1 MSRNLLL
8 PPIVDA
14 VLPDIAGGEP
24 NLLPVSALDEPLH
37 VEVPMW
43 KNSIPTPGSPERVWL
58 FWNETEIAVRE
69 FTAPVTP
76 QDRIFHVEDRHSHE
90 GTHQIRY
97 EVMTF
102 NGGMADSHVLE
113 ITVDTTKP
121 TFASGQGMLVFP
133 PDVIADGI
141 TGEYLDLHDN
151 VMATVPVY
159 TTPKAGD
166 TLTWFWDETRD
177 ENRQVGARVLAQ
189 ADIGNPIEIGFRSD
203 MIRESG
209 DGTRLA
215 RYRVKDRAG
224 NLGDFAGYATL
235 EVDSQM
241 RPRELGWP
249 AVKEATGSGETMT
262 LAPGDAY
269 EGITVEIPDTADIRP
284 DDKEVSVQWGEPG
297 KVGAYRTTVPITEGG
312 RSYLV
317 PMQAVAAYIG
327 RTAPVLYEIVDR
339 RDHVHPSQT
348 RSIKVSVL
356 PIGTLPTVQCE
367 GAMGQPLSLAQV
379 PASGA
384 KLTLRRWS
392 LITTD
397 QCVTIGLEGVTPQ
410 NTAVKVVV
418 LDKHRV
424 TAEEVTDGLGQN
436 GDVVIPRAVL
446 EQLKL
451 DTAFDVR
458 VTVSFDAG
466 ANWPPVPNF
475 PSLRPTL
482 VA

>member
-24 NLLPVSALDEPLH
+24 NLLPVSALDEPLQ

-215 RYRVKDRAG
+215 RYRVQDRAG

-235 EVDSQM
+235 EVKTSV
-241 RPRELGWP
+241 RPRELDWP
-249 AVKEATGSGETMT
+249 GVSEATGSGET
-262 LAPGDAY
+262 LNLNPLNALSGV
-269 EGITVEIPDTADIRP
+269 TVVLSDTADIRP
-284 DDKEVSVQWGEPG
+284 DDKEVWIQWGEPG
-297 KVGAYRTTVPITEGG
+297 SVGAYRTKVPISDGG
-312 RSYLV
+312 RSFRI
-317 PMQAVAAYIG
+317 PKEAVAAYIG
-327 RTAPVLYEIVDR
+327 GTVALHYEIIDAA
-339 RDHVHPSQT
+339 DQLHPSPH
-348 RSIKVSVL
+348 RGVKVGTL
-356 PIGTLPTVQCE
+356 PVNGLPTVQCA
-367 GAMGQPLSLAQV
+367 GVYGGNLSLAAV
-379 PASGA
+379 PAGGA
-384 KLTLRRWS
+384 KLTLARWM
-392 LITTD
+392 LISTD
-397 QCVTIGLEGVTPQ
+397 QCVTIEMQGLSSSGTAVSEVVLDRHRVTPQ
-410 NTAVKVVV
+410 EA
-418 LDKHRV
+418 L
-424 TAEEVTDGLGQN
+424 DGLGAQ
-436 GDVVIPRAVL
+436 GDLVIPRSVL
-446 EQLKL
+446 EGLKRNA
-451 DTAFDVR
+451 TFDVT
-458 VTVSFDAG
+458 VSVSFDAG
-466 ANWPPVPNF
+466 GSWPTTPNF
-475 PSLRPTL
+475 PRLSPTL
-482 VA
+482 IA